1 MYCTLYFR
9 NPGTRTCLNRDI
21 PLQATFSSMYFVFGT
36 GFSSGPGLNRYVR
49 RVEGKVL
56 TSQILLQ
63 LRLQSQSCPTL
74 ASVTFRP
81 LFCQIS
87 LLCDRAC
94 SLEPGSQTQLTAR
107 NLSWVFLSTPVTHDR
122 SSNQQEKWARNGL
135 CYAYALS
142 LERS

>member
-9 NPGTRTCLNRDI
+9 NPGTRTCLTRDI

-63 LRLQSQSCPTL
+63 LRLHSTQSSPTL
-74 ASVTFRP
+74 ASVT
-81 LFCQIS
+81 LDLSFCQIGLIS
-87 LLCDRAC
+87 DTACSSEPVLSFPFLASDPRQIIESTREMGTKWALLCLC
-94 SLEPGSQTQLTAR
+94 LVIGQVLT
-107 NLSWVFLSTPVTHDR
+107 S
-122 SSNQQEKWARNGL
+122 
-135 CYAYALS
+135 
-142 LERS
+142 